1 MWLWYDWRAAAVADS
16 EGNILDVEEWDGY
29 KDTDSVCNR
38 MDMIANQAVTPEA
51 ERLSERFPDAKLRLH
66 GHDELPDADWPLPS
80 SEALEYLDKA
90 AILLSKRG
98 VDAAAGDPDRRLE
111 HILRAS
117 DELRS
122 SYVTIEGRLV
132 EWVGLFLPEARF
144 EKDRTGL
151 ASKVIDSTNLSELAT
166 NLGVGMPPIGPS
178 ESEWESLHDW
188 ASSVWEIKKRLER
201 MENVV
206 RELATEHL
214 PSLSALLGP
223 ILAARLSV
231 EAHGRNRLARLP
243 AGTLQILG
251 AEKAFFNHLKTGAPS
266 PKHGHIFM
274 HPWISRSPRWVRG
287 KIARTVAAKASIAAR
302 CDAFGGEVWSE
313 EAVNAVAARVEAI
326 RSENSSPPNR

>member
-38 MDMIANQAVTPEA
+38 MDMIANQAFTPEA

-66 GHDELPDADWPLPS
+66 GDDELPDADWPLPS

-144 EKDRTGL
+144 EKDRTC
-151 ASKVIDSTNLSELAT
+151 
-166 NLGVGMPPIGPS
+166 
-178 ESEWESLHDW
+178 
-188 ASSVWEIKKRLER
+188 
-201 MENVV
+201 
-206 RELATEHL
+206 
-214 PSLSALLGP
+214 LLYT
-223 ILAARLSV
+223 S
-231 EAHGRNRLARLP
+231 
-243 AGTLQILG
+243 
-251 AEKAFFNHLKTGAPS
+251 PS
-266 PKHGHIFM
+266 P
-274 HPWISRSPRWVRG
+274 R
-287 KIARTVAAKASIAAR
+287 
-302 CDAFGGEVWSE
+302 D
-313 EAVNAVAARVEAI
+313 
-326 RSENSSPPNR
+326 

>member
-66 GHDELPDADWPLPS
+66 GDDELPDADWPLPS

-188 ASSVWEIKKRLER
+188 ANSVWEIKNRLER

-214 PSLSALLGP
+214 PSLSALLC
-223 ILAARLSV
+223 LLYTSDAADES
-231 EAHGRNRLARLP
+231 
-243 AGTLQILG
+243 
-251 AEKAFFNHLKTGAPS
+251 
-266 PKHGHIFM
+266 
-274 HPWISRSPRWVRG
+274 
-287 KIARTVAAKASIAAR
+287 
-302 CDAFGGEVWSE
+302 
-313 EAVNAVAARVEAI
+313 
-326 RSENSSPPNR
+326 